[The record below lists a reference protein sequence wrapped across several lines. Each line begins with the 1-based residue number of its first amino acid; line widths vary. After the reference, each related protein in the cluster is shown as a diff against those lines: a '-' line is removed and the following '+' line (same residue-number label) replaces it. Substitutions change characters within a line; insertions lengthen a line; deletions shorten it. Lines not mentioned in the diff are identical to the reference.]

1 MTLRLAY
8 NTNGFPHHA
17 LADVATILS
26 ELGYAGIAITPD
38 VFHCHPLGDGPADGL
53 RGAAELRP
61 RLADLGLAV
70 AVETGARFVLDPR
83 RKHRPTLLD
92 EPADAARRLDMLK
105 RCLDIAVELEA
116 ETFSF
121 WSGRAPEG
129 QPHEVTLGRLCAGA
143 RAVMDHGA
151 GSGVR
156 VCFEPEPGM
165 AVQSIADLGEFLLAM
180 EEGGGSPALMLD
192 VGHVPVTESIG
203 PGDVIRAFGGPA
215 GEGRLGGVQLD
226 DCRDGRH
233 EHLLPGDGEIDF
245 ADVVAA
251 LDEVGFTGLAA
262 LELPRHDHDPVA
274 TARRAREFFRGLG
287 V

>member
-8 NTNGFPHHA
+8 NTNGFPHHEVETTA
-17 LADVATILS
+17 AILA

-38 VFHCHPLGDGPADGL
+38 VFHLNPFGGDAGAGV
-53 RGAAELRP
+53 RGAIELRP

-83 RKHRPTLLD
+83 RKHWPTLLD

-105 RCLDIAVELEA
+105 RCLDIAVELGA

-121 WSGRAPEG
+121 WSGRAPPG
-129 QPHEVTLGRLCAGA
+129 QDRAQTLDRLCAGA
-143 RAVMDHGA
+143 RALTDHAA
-151 GSGVR
+151 GGGVA

-165 AVQSIADLGEFLLAM
+165 AIPSIADAGEFFLAM
-180 EEGGGSPALMLD
+180 EAVGTAPALMLD

-203 PGDVIRAFGGPA
+203 PGDVIRAFGTQ
-215 GEGRLGGVQLD
+215 LGGVQLD
-226 DCRDGRH
+226 DCLDGRH

-251 LDEVGFTGLAA
+251 LAEVGFEGLAS
-262 LELPRHDHDPVA
+262 LELPRHGHDPVS
-274 TARRAREFFRGLG
+274 TARRAHEFFTALG
-287 V
+287 D